1 MDKVGGEEE
10 EGAMYGE
17 SNIEIYN
24 TMCETDSQW
33 EFAVWLR
40 ELKQGLCDRLKGGV
54 EREMEGRSGKEGT
67 WVYIWLILVDVWQKT
82 TKFCKAIVFQLKN
95 WNKRIKK
102 KNWRKIRARLQA
114 QTLDYLQSF
123 CSPLFSIQEKK
134 TCHCWL
140 TTLSSSLLFI
150 YNGYYNF
157 QEPQEWN
164 QMSIT
169 KLDKIWKV
177 FLT

>member
-1 MDKVGGEEE
+1 MGGEEE

-54 EREMEGRSGKEGT
+54 EREMEGRSGKEVT

-82 TKFCKAIVFQLKN
+82 TKFCKAIILQFKKMFNLLKSAL
-95 WNKRIKK
+95 
-102 KNWRKIRARLQA
+102 KI
-114 QTLDYLQSF
+114 
-123 CSPLFSIQEKK
+123 
-134 TCHCWL
+134 
-140 TTLSSSLLFI
+140 
-150 YNGYYNF
+150 
-157 QEPQEWN
+157 
-164 QMSIT
+164 
-169 KLDKIWKV
+169 
-177 FLT
+177 